1 MGNIGIC
8 ESVLHKLIT
17 THEEWIKY
25 NFVAPGIIYVNRY
38 KWYKFGVDD
47 R

>member
-1 MGNIGIC
+1 MGNTGMY

-25 NFVAPGIIYVNRY
+25 NFVAPGIIYVKGINDINL
-38 KWYKFGVDD
+38 V
-47 R
+47 